1 MHDFTPILKEIMNV
15 IHQTC
20 LKPPISNGRA
30 KEYSALSKQKY
41 KHCLLLGGKTWLT
54 LHHIYK
60 Y

>member
-41 KHCLLLGGKTWLT
+41 KHCLLLGGKT
-54 LHHIYK
+54 
-60 Y
+60 